1 VIREAKVPIKKV
13 KQVNLN
19 NPVKKRKSQRDHRA
33 INPNQKLKRVIKRKK
48 HKILKTNKV
57 QSLRKM
63 RKSKK
68 NTIQRKMNRIHLK
81 TKERREGR
89 MLRIIRS

>member
-1 VIREAKVPIKKV
+1 VIKEVKVPIKKV

-33 INPNQKLKRVIKRKK
+33 INPNQKLKRVIKKNK

-57 QSLRKM
+57 QNLRKM

-68 NTIQRKMNRIHLK
+68 NTIPKKMNQIHLK
-81 TKERREGR
+81 TKEKKEGK